1 MNTDIKT
8 TTYNRQEQIKRRSR
22 STFPLF
28 LAVWMILI
36 ASGVVGAIW
45 YTGKMKTQMQT
56 EISRQTAKQIS
67 AMQTDYQNR
76 IKQLETSFAGEITK
90 VQGKVDA
97 LNQLLKFTKDNA
109 NDKTDNSNQL
119 YTQINEVKKKL
130 AELQKSLDVLK

>member
-1 MNTDIKT
+1 MNTDIQT
-8 TTYNRQEQIKRRSR
+8 STYNRQEQVKRRSR

-36 ASGVVGAIW
+36 AGGVVGTLW

-56 EISRQTAKQIS
+56 EISQQTAKQIS

-97 LNQLLKFTKDNA
+97 LNQLLEFTKDNA